1 MAHVPDDDA
10 IRAVLQAL
18 SRDDFLRDHFVLKG
32 GNALKLAFDSPR
44 SSVDID
50 LSSTE
55 SYPNQ
60 DHQETEH
67 LRDKVVDRLSQ
78 ALSHTVPE
86 YHYETMVVQS
96 TEIKPPNLPQRK
108 FPALEIKVGYTELED
123 RDPPYSDVVKLE
135 MTLNETVCEAEY
147 RSTEGFELHVSSLDD
162 IMAEKLR
169 ALLQQVIRN
178 RYRPGDV
185 FDIWFFSTRAPRALD
200 KDRIARFLQE
210 KSEGKVG
217 DGPVSRQMFY
227 HPDVRS
233 RAQEGYAEISER
245 IPDSIPL
252 PPFDEAFGQVLGFV
266 EELDLPEGSPEDLV
280 E

>member
-55 SYPNQ
+55 PHPNQ

-67 LRDKVVDRLSQ
+67 FRDKVVDRLSQ
-78 ALSHTVPE
+78 VLPHIVPE

-108 FPALEIKVGYTELED
+108 FPALEIKIGYTELED

-147 RSTEGFELHVSSLDD
+147 RRTEGFELHVSSLDD

-185 FDIWFFSTRAPRALD
+185 FDIWFFTTRARQALD

-227 HPDVRS
+227 HPGVRP
-233 RAQEGYAEISER
+233 RAREGYDEISER

-252 PPFDEAFGQVLGFV
+252 PPFEEAFGQVLSFV
-266 EELDLPEGSPEDLV
+266 EELDLPEGSPEDL
-280 E
+280 EE